1 MRDFLPADRLES
13 GVVESTRHCIFA
25 QALRQTQIRECANA
39 AAQNEVRKGARKEE
53 RKRGKVNE
61 VMEGGMSN
69 TNSTTTMTTIMPE
82 ELPHDDVEMDGF
94 ESYTRMLQI
103 LLIEDCV
110 RSTLGVIIYTYIIV
124 VNLQKRINSRKAIYS
139 AAILTII
146 VLEILICGVYLQS
159 YKTENLLI
167 LEVFPHYIS
176 FVCAAAGKFFVDRQQ
191 TRQRMSLSAKK
202 FQKKITS
209 LILIQGIIGFVISI
223 GTILVVVFGRWLSD
237 KTTHFQTYLQ
247 IESYILLYFH
257 LIQWSYVVNGIVLYL
272 LSRRILKGADLY
284 MVEQGNNKHMNRV
297 GITVV
302 GNMIED

>member
-1 MRDFLPADRLES
+1 
-13 GVVESTRHCIFA
+13 
-25 QALRQTQIRECANA
+25 
-39 AAQNEVRKGARKEE
+39 
-53 RKRGKVNE
+53 
-61 VMEGGMSN
+61 MSN
-69 TNSTTTMTTIMPE
+69 TNSTTTMPTTIMPE
-82 ELPHDDVEMDGF
+82 ELPHYDVEMDGF

-124 VNLQKRINSRKAIYS
+124 VNLRKRSDTRQISEVQRIVCIIAGISLLFFLQGILQFVALIGEWFHFNINRIFDTDLYIFFFVFTAMVAVARETFYVVLIAFKISEFYRINSRKAIYS

-202 FQKKITS
+202 FQKKITL
-209 LILIQGIIGFVISI
+209 LILIQ
-223 GTILVVVFGRWLSD
+223 VFS
-237 KTTHFQTYLQ
+237 K
-247 IESYILLYFH
+247 
-257 LIQWSYVVNGIVLYL
+257 
-272 LSRRILKGADLY
+272 
-284 MVEQGNNKHMNRV
+284 
-297 GITVV
+297 
-302 GNMIED
+302 